1 MPTDTLGLAVAN
13 PVPRKRR
20 LPGDRRRWAAGASVL
35 ALALLWW
42 AATRFGWVDV
52 LFLPAPE
59 QLFEAL
65 QRLWQEGY
73 LDASLLQ
80 HVGTSLLRVL
90 LALGAAVLT
99 AIPLGVLMGLNPLA
113 GAALDPLVE
122 FYRPIP
128 PLAYL
133 PLIVIWFGIG
143 ELSKV
148 LLIYLALFAPL
159 LIATA
164 AGVRRVDRSRVQAVR
179 CLGASRWQV
188 VRYVILPSALPEVL
202 TGLRIALGV
211 GWSTLVAAELIAAN
225 RGLGFMVQSAAQFLA
240 TDVVVVGILL
250 IAAIALAFELGL
262 RWVQRRFAA
271 RFGDLHIHPIYPSV
285 PEQPEVIVLDTAVT
299 DVRDNAIWHTD
310 VTFLETPALGAVLA
324 AKQLPPYGGDT
335 LWASS
340 TAAYE
345 ALSAP
350 LRRLLDGLTATHDI
364 GKSFPRERFGV
375 TEADLARLEEAR
387 LKNPPRSHPV
397 VRTHPVTGRKCL
409 FVSDGFTTRINELE
423 PAESD
428 ALLKFLFAHA
438 TRPEFTVR
446 WRWQENDVAFW
457 DNRVTQHYAVD
468 DYRPQRRVM
477 HRATILGDK
486 PF

>member
-188 VRYVILPSALPEVL
+188 VRYVILPQAFKRVLPPLAGQFISLVKDTSLVSVIAITEL
-202 TGLRIALGV
+202 TKSGREAITTSF
-211 GWSTLVAAELIAAN
+211 STFEIWFCVAALY
-225 RGLGFMVQSAAQFLA
+225 
-240 TDVVVVGILL
+240 LL
-250 IAAIALAFELGL
+250 LNLPLSHMAS
-262 RWVQRRFAA
+262 R
-271 RFGDLHIHPIYPSV
+271 
-285 PEQPEVIVLDTAVT
+285 
-299 DVRDNAIWHTD
+299 
-310 VTFLETPALGAVLA
+310 LE
-324 AKQLPPYGGDT
+324 
-335 LWASS
+335 
-340 TAAYE
+340 
-345 ALSAP
+345 
-350 LRRLLDGLTATHDI
+350 RRLGQ
-364 GKSFPRERFGV
+364 
-375 TEADLARLEEAR
+375 
-387 LKNPPRSHPV
+387 
-397 VRTHPVTGRKCL
+397 
-409 FVSDGFTTRINELE
+409 SD
-423 PAESD
+423 
-428 ALLKFLFAHA
+428 
-438 TRPEFTVR
+438 
-446 WRWQENDVAFW
+446 
-457 DNRVTQHYAVD
+457 
-468 DYRPQRRVM
+468 
-477 HRATILGDK
+477 
-486 PF
+486 